1 MEIQKGRG
9 KPVPNF
15 VELKIG
21 KGNWQKS
28 KLKKKKEKERE
39 YDKCYKVKTL

>member
-28 KLKKKKEKERE
+28 KLKKKKRKRE
-39 YDKCYKVKTL
+39 SMINAIK